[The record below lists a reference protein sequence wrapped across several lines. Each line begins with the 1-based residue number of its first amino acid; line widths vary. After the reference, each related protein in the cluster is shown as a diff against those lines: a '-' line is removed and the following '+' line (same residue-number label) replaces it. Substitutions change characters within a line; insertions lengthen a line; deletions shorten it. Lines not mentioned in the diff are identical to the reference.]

1 MRGGAE
7 APRSLAPSDCYLTY
21 AEDSQEGAFQT
32 AFYGLSAWAEKD
44 ASEMLHG
51 IILCKQTNARI
62 EAVASVL
69 AFLLLSG
76 KVPHFLREII
86 SVRCSR
92 CVSRFYFCR
101 SNTAG
106 IEGRLLLHNQSSPPN
121 YSPLP
126 RSTQLR
132 SESISTI

>member
-1 MRGGAE
+1 MPESKLWLRFGHFCFF
-7 APRSLAPSDCYLTY
+7 P
-21 AEDSQEGAFQT
+21 
-32 AFYGLSAWAEKD
+32 EKY
-44 ASEMLHG
+44 H
-51 IILCKQTNARI
+51 T
-62 EAVASVL
+62 
-69 AFLLLSG
+69 
-76 KVPHFLREII
+76 FLREII

>member
-51 IILCKQTNARI
+51 IILCKQANARI

-76 KVPHFLREII
+76 KVPHFFAGNYLREVQP
-86 SVRCSR
+86 VRLT
-92 CVSRFYFCR
+92 V
-101 SNTAG
+101 
-106 IEGRLLLHNQSSPPN
+106 LLL
-121 YSPLP
+121 PL
-126 RSTQLR
+126 
-132 SESISTI
+132 EHGGN